1 MQLNIPPRLL
11 RVVAGCAAGT
21 LVLVLT
27 LSVLMQ
33 KRDDRSAGSTNLPSF
48 SDNVTLPALTEQ
60 KPHWTTEQLEPKF
73 AYVQYATDLDY
84 LCNAVSAIDDGALAE
99 LEDGLMR
106 IRLTFTD
113 YQLFSASTIWSST

>member
-27 LSVLMQ
+27 LSILIQ
-33 KRDDRSAGSTNLPSF
+33 KRDDRSVGSLDLPAYSE
-48 SDNVTLPALTEQ
+48 NRTLPALTEQ

-84 LCNAVSAIDDGALAE
+84 LCNAVSATDDRALAE
-99 LEDGLMR
+99 LEAMACCALD
-106 IRLTFTD
+106 
-113 YQLFSASTIWSST
+113 